1 MSRITTSLPIIAMSR
16 HESTLN
22 AMALYR
28 GVKPIFF
35 DSSNSEPGQLKHDVV
50 ACLKEK
56 GLVESGDSIIL
67 TYGDEMEKVGA
78 TNTLKVVDVE

>member
-22 AMALYR
+22 TMALCR
-28 GVKPIFF
+28 GVKPVFF
-35 DSSNSEPGQLKHDVV
+35 DSSNSEPGRLKYDVI
-50 ACLKEK
+50 ASLKEK
-56 GLVESGDSIIL
+56 GLVKSGDSIIL

-78 TNTLKVVDVE
+78 TNTLKIVDVE